1 MISFIVGLL
10 IGGACG
16 VFIMCMCNVASK
28 ADEDME
34 RISKQLNDKNSDK
47 E

>member
-1 MISFIVGLL
+1 MISFFVGLL

-34 RISKQLNDKNSDK
+34 KMTRQLKNKESDK
-47 E
+47 

>member
-1 MISFIVGLL
+1 MISFLVGLL

>member
-1 MISFIVGLL
+1 MISFFVGLL

-34 RISKQLNDKNSDK
+34 RISKQLNDKSSDK